1 MLYLYH
7 FVKSINSDIFT
18 LFATNGKLLFM
29 LYGIII
35 SLITLICIL
44 LIIVILLQPGQQ
56 EGLSGGLAAGMAG
69 GASMG
74 ARRTA
79 DLLSKTTS
87 ILAGLFLGLSVLANF
102 AIDQGETNQ
111 STIQQQTNF
120 GEPVEQ
126 QDFSVPSET
135 ESAVPQQQEDF
146 DTGSTDD
153 GSN

>member
-1 MLYLYH
+1 M
-7 FVKSINSDIFT
+7 I
-18 LFATNGKLLFM
+18 
-29 LYGIII
+29 YGIII

-44 LIIVILLQPGQQ
+44 LIVVILLQPGQK

-69 GASMG
+69 GSSMG

-79 DLLSKTTS
+79 DLLSKTTA

-102 AIDQGETNQ
+102 AIERGEANQ
-111 STIQQQTNF
+111 STIQQQSNF

-135 ESAVPQQQEDF
+135 ESAVPQQEDF
-146 DTGSTDD
+146 NTGDQ
-153 GSN
+153 GSDNGGN

>member
-1 MLYLYH
+1 
-7 FVKSINSDIFT
+7 
-18 LFATNGKLLFM
+18 M

-44 LIIVILLQPGQQ
+44 LIIVILLQPGQK

-87 ILAGLFLGLSVLANF
+87 ILAGLFLALSVLANF
-102 AIDQGETNQ
+102 AIERGEDNQ

-135 ESAVPQQQEDF
+135 ESAVPQQQDF
-146 DTGSTDD
+146 NVNDEPADD
-153 GSN
+153 GGN

>member
-1 MLYLYH
+1 
-7 FVKSINSDIFT
+7 
-18 LFATNGKLLFM
+18 M

-35 SLITLICIL
+35 SLITIICIL
-44 LIIVILLQPGQQ
+44 LIIVILLQPGQK

-87 ILAGLFLGLSVLANF
+87 ILAGLFLVLSVLANF
-102 AIDQGETNQ
+102 AIERGESNQ

-126 QDFSVPSET
+126 QDFSIPSET
-135 ESAVPQQQEDF
+135 NPAVPQQDEFNTD
-146 DTGSTDD
+146 GGTDD
-153 GSN
+153 NGGN

>member
-1 MLYLYH
+1 
-7 FVKSINSDIFT
+7 
-18 LFATNGKLLFM
+18 M

-35 SLITLICIL
+35 SLISIICVL
-44 LIIVILLQPGQQ
+44 LIVVILLQPGQQ

-87 ILAGLFLGLSVLANF
+87 ILAGLFLALSVLANF
-102 AIDQGETNQ
+102 AIDHDEVNQ
-111 STIQQQTNF
+111 STIQQQSNF

-135 ESAVPQQQEDF
+135 ESAVPQQQDQN
-146 DTGSTDD
+146 TGDQPASDD

>member
-1 MLYLYH
+1 
-7 FVKSINSDIFT
+7 
-18 LFATNGKLLFM
+18 M

-44 LIIVILLQPGQQ
+44 LIVVVLLQPGQK

-87 ILAGLFLGLSVLANF
+87 ILAALFLGLSVLANF
-102 AIDQGETNQ
+102 AIDRDDAGQ
-111 STIQQQTNF
+111 SAIQQSGMG
-120 GEPVEQ
+120 GEPIEQ
-126 QDFSVPSET
+126 QDFLAPSQT
-135 ESAVPQQQEDF
+135 ESAVPQQDDFEIED
-146 DTGSTDD
+146 
-153 GSN
+153 